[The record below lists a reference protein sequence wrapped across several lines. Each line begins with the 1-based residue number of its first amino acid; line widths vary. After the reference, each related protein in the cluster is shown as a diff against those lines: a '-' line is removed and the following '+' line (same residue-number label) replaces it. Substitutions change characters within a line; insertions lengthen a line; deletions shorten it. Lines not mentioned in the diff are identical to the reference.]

1 VLPAPP
7 PRHSDHPV
15 GPDGQRPNG
24 RHHRGLLDIPE
35 DWDDDYYL
43 AHLPSDIDILRR
55 YPFTIDLERGSAS
68 LRAPAAV
75 KAVQLTPAHPVL
87 QVSDNSPPTLSIG
100 KGQRLQQPLP
110 EGAPRYVQYTEV
122 RRGVERSPTAHTRK
136 PPVPKPAGA
145 ATLRACNDAVHP
157 RQDTSR
163 PDRVKLARALAKNS
177 NDENL
182 CHWKGRCHPGDCALN
197 QDHTPPSGAEGSA
210 VKRAPKPSG
219 PYTIPKVLASVATNP
234 QPPSGPKTLRAQA
247 NDLRPYRV
255 PEAPANLVNVCRMPN
270 QRASPAPTGMTSVR
284 LQLRRR
290 LSGQADLARAARQ
303 AARQLQERLRR
314 SPRPRPPQ
322 EVATTQPPHC
332 RRKTPTTPPPE
343 AESTT
348 PAPTTDQTLDLEWE
362 IVDEVDAALTGMGSP
377 AALPPARRTDP
388 DSHTTRPNLPRRS
401 SMTGRSGTKGRQ
413 TANAVSTRKHPESL
427 CWRCGVP
434 RHSRGACRAPAVLFC
449 FRCGTIGL
457 MSKDCPCPR
466 TPAAPLHEPIPPPP
480 PSQR

>member
-1 VLPAPP
+1 MANDQMDAITEAYWISLKI
-7 PRHSDHPV
+7 
-15 GPDGQRPNG
+15 GTTTI
-24 RHHRGLLDIPE
+24 RGKFH
-35 DWDDDYYL
+35 YL

-122 RRGVERSPTAHTRK
+122 RREVERSPTAHPRK

-182 CHWKGRCHPGDCALN
+182 RHWKGRCHPGDCALN

-219 PYTIPKVLASVATNP
+219 PYTIPKVLASVAPNP

-247 NDLRPYRV
+247 SDLRPYRV

-303 AARQLQERLRR
+303 AARQLQERFRR

-362 IVDEVDAALTGMGSP
+362 IVDEVDAALAGMGSP
-377 AALPPARRTDP
+377 AALPPARRTDL
-388 DSHTTRPNLPRRS
+388 DSHTRTTRDRTCP
-401 SMTGRSGTKGRQ
+401 G
-413 TANAVSTRKHPESL
+413 
-427 CWRCGVP
+427 GV
-434 RHSRGACRAPAVLFC
+434 L
-449 FRCGTIGL
+449 
-457 MSKDCPCPR
+457 
-466 TPAAPLHEPIPPPP
+466 
-480 PSQR
+480 